1 MIAANDGMIC
11 RLCWRLRVA
20 KMKDCMP
27 YWQEI
32 TLTSGGALKQQAQPT
47 AQAFIHRLEAELTPD
62 AASPRALQRSLMTIY
77 SGPSSNQ
84 GPFPE
89 QALAAACLRNFITH
103 ILYQRCVTLASRFGR
118 GQSNPNGNPHA
129 LGAQTPF
136 TAIELFCCVFEEPA
150 SSAVNKTDRDF
161 YDPLTPKIL
170 TTFDPEKGGLASWCT
185 TCFQG
190 SRAVKR
196 FLREHGIVQET
207 NWQLLC
213 RTRAGKLQRLLTAAD
228 CTPTEIEIGLQLL
241 SAFHNVYRT
250 ELAEQ
255 RRTHPSRR
263 PYPAPSEQQLLDIS
277 RCLSLPPPTDT
288 PTLRRRLKQ
297 LAQYVR
303 QDRCRGPSPRTPAA
317 MTPTSPDA
325 AIEQLLDRYCEP
337 CLAQAVEQ
345 TVTQQLASLNKKRQ
359 GATKADQFLQALTL
373 FYCNS
378 QPMKE
383 IAIAIGLRDQPS
395 VSRLLKRDALQA
407 DIRRQVLASLL
418 QRVRTLAEATQ
429 SPTRLQ
435 KLDQQIATYLD
446 PYVERIIAADQ
457 REGYTSKHRQMTSA
471 YATHLCRCATARRKP
486 S

>member
-1 MIAANDGMIC
+1 MLALESSKDERSHALLAADNSNQ
-11 RLCWRLRVA
+11 WRS
-20 KMKDCMP
+20 P
-27 YWQEI
+27 E
-32 TLTSGGALKQQAQPT
+32 T
-47 AQAFIHRLEAELTPD
+47 AGPIYGPSLYSSIRGRADKANLD
-62 AASPRALQRSLMTIY
+62 AASPRALQRRLMTLY
-77 SGPSSNQ
+77 SGPSSE
-84 GPFPE
+84 P
-89 QALAAACLRNFITH
+89 ALAEACLRNFITH
-103 ILYQRCVTLASRFGR
+103 ILYRRCVTLASRFGR
-118 GQSNPNGNPHA
+118 GQSHPSGNPHE

-136 TAIELFCCVFEEPA
+136 TAIELFCCVFEAPTA
-150 SSAVNKTDRDF
+150 AADNNTDRDF
-161 YDPLTPKIL
+161 YDPLVTKIL

-190 SRAVKR
+190 SRAIKR

-213 RTRAGKLQRLLTAAD
+213 RTRTGKLQRLLTAAN
-228 CTPTEIEIGLQLL
+228 CTPTEIEMGLQLL
-241 SAFHNVYRT
+241 SAFHDVYRT
-250 ELAEQ
+250 ELADR

-277 RCLSLPPPTDT
+277 HCLSLPPPADT

-317 MTPTSPDA
+317 VTPTSPDA
-325 AIEQLLDRYCEP
+325 AIEQLLDRYCQP

-345 TVTQQLASLNKKRQ
+345 TLTQRLASLKKKRQ

-383 IAIAIGLRDQPS
+383 IAVAIGLRDQPS
-395 VSRLLKRDALQA
+395 VSRLLKRDALKA
-407 DIRRQVLASLL
+407 DIRRQVLAGML
-418 QRVRTLAEATQ
+418 QSVRELAETTR

-435 KLDQQIATYLD
+435 DLDQQIATYLE

-471 YATHLCRCATARRKP
+471 YATQLCRCATARRK
-486 S
+486 SS